1 MNALNIQISGYLQLC
16 KTREFKFQSDVCVK
30 PVYFSPSDIFPSD
43 TPPSLSSLSRY
54 SSLTK
59 AKEIQDMADVSYFG
73 DTGARWSALQLW
85 QAMKMIV
92 AAPGGTVPYW
102 TLRDTVFGGNDDVIL
117 SLIKSKLTVFVKLV
131 HLSLYAL
138 HSIAF
143 NTLHTTHR

>member
-1 MNALNIQISGYLQLC
+1 
-16 KTREFKFQSDVCVK
+16 
-30 PVYFSPSDIFPSD
+30 
-43 TPPSLSSLSRY
+43 
-54 SSLTK
+54 
-59 AKEIQDMADVSYFG
+59 MADVSYFG

-143 NTLHTTHR
+143 NTLHSTTLCILHTVSDTHCSPHATPDILYAFSSFARTQ